1 MAYEPLESHD
11 EYLKA
16 VEQYQDYE
24 AGTYRS
30 MTLEEKM
37 NFFDG
42 IHTNHIP
49 LFDEDGDDMDT
60 SDDYYAIRDEFLEHP
75 EQFTLDHILEFIKML
90 DDNCYQPSFM
100 DTIMNIIHN
109 IVCYYQLG
117 GVTYLLSHLHE
128 VPSRGYELGLF
139 HNVRYLIKND
149 AVYPLVMEALTQISP
164 DDREF
169 VLQIL
174 EGTNMPA
181 ILGIN
186 SETRKFPLLSE
197 CGDEIEMK
205 RKDELT
211 DIISRL
217 SNE

>member
-1 MAYEPLESHD
+1 
-11 EYLKA
+11 
-16 VEQYQDYE
+16 
-24 AGTYRS
+24 
-30 MTLEEKM
+30 M

-60 SDDYYAIRDEFLEHP
+60 SDDYYAIRDEFLEHT

-109 IVCYYQLG
+109 IVCYYQSG

-139 HNVRYLIKND
+139 RNIRYLIKND
-149 AVYPLVMEALTQISP
+149 AVYPLVKEALTQISP

-174 EGTNMPA
+174 EGTNMPV

-186 SETRKFPLLSE
+186 SETRKFPILSE

-205 RKDELT
+205 RKDELA

>member
-1 MAYEPLESHD
+1 
-11 EYLKA
+11 
-16 VEQYQDYE
+16 
-24 AGTYRS
+24 
-30 MTLEEKM
+30 
-37 NFFDG
+37 
-42 IHTNHIP
+42 
-49 LFDEDGDDMDT
+49 MDT

-75 EQFTLDHILEFIKML
+75 EQFTLDHILDFIKML

-109 IVCYYQLG
+109 IVCYYQSG

-139 HNVRYLIKND
+139 RNIRYLIKND
-149 AVYPLVMEALTQISP
+149 AVYPLVKEALTQIRP

-174 EGTNMPA
+174 EGTNMPV

-186 SETRKFPLLSE
+186 SETRKFPILSE

-205 RKDELT
+205 RKDELA